1 VIQNSIISNQNNLI
15 QSSTN
20 TYQKEYGVEQNL
32 TTFPPGTTPVYKN
45 ITVRTDNS
53 SNSFTPNF
61 TWDSTNGYTIGV
73 SHGHPLGG
81 APSPADLIYAYGKL
95 NDPNL
100 VAGGQVAIDYFKANF
115 SITVVAT
122 KNGITD
128 TYVVKIKDW
137 TALAT
142 LYNTYKSNPSAAN
155 TAWQNEGSA
164 YMQANSSASYG
175 EVTSYASVKL
185 YGNAVTILKKD
196 SGTTK
201 LVPLKIDSSNNKIVK
216 NPCPN

>member
-1 VIQNSIISNQNNLI
+1 MFPVF
-15 QSSTN
+15 SS
-20 TYQKEYGVEQNL
+20 
-32 TTFPPGTTPVYKN
+32 
-45 ITVRTDNS
+45 
-53 SNSFTPNF
+53 
-61 TWDSTNGYTIGV
+61 
-73 SHGHPLGG
+73 
-81 APSPADLIYAYGKL
+81 
-95 NDPNL
+95 
-100 VAGGQVAIDYFKANF
+100 
-115 SITVVAT
+115 
-122 KNGITD
+122 
-128 TYVVKIKDW
+128 KIKDW